1 MDISIILTR
10 KFPGAQW
17 TLDGDEYAG
26 LNWADKTGKPTKK
39 ALEDLWPTVQAEM
52 AAEKQAQIDA
62 KASAISKLESL
73 GLTLEE
79 VKVAFGLENNA
90 SA

>member
-1 MDISIILTR
+1 MDIAIILTR

-26 LNWADKTGKPTKK
+26 LKWSDSTTKPTKK
-39 ALEDLWPTVQAEM
+39 ALEDLWPIVQAEID
-52 AAEKQAQIDA
+52 AEIQSMIDA